1 MYQNSQNGGGVSPS
15 RPVRPSLFQTLN
27 EVKKQVN
34 FESFDADPLINELCL
49 IIAEVLVRPPE
60 SVMRIRGSEIEAA
73 VVQEVY
79 RMLTYEHLDLV
90 RDNFK
95 EQKRIIHKKTAYL
108 QTALYNAVF
117 EYEHHYTNLVKHD
130 LGI

>member
-1 MYQNSQNGGGVSPS
+1 MYQNPNNGGGVSPS
-15 RPVRPSLFQTLN
+15 RPVRPSLFQTLK
-27 EVKKQVN
+27 EVKAQVN
-34 FESFDADPLINELCL
+34 FKSFDADPLINELCL

-60 SVMRIRGSEIEAA
+60 STMRIRGSEIEAA

-79 RMLTYEHLDLV
+79 KMLTYEHLDLV

-95 EQKRIIHKKTAYL
+95 EQTRIIRKKTAYL
-108 QTALYNAVF
+108 QTALYNSVF